1 MISIIPHEH
10 YIIFRLVTVL
20 ALLVYL
26 VAGFFYWCK
35 VIYAKE
41 NQQGDYYKLLRNCS
55 IVMCL
60 FQTIYLF
67 IDLYNNV
74 QKLNMQGVLVSSWKY
89 IILNSYPLII
99 PLVILTFILHRLFI
113 EPQNDVLYHKFAHG
127 QIWLLFAIVPVV
139 PLIVQ
144 SFFFSD
150 LVNASYL
157 VDKGKEILMS
167 MQGRFVGRELSI
179 YLFLDTF
186 MNFVLAGAFW
196 TKRRDK

>member
-1 MISIIPHEH
+1 
-10 YIIFRLVTVL
+10 
-20 ALLVYL
+20 
-26 VAGFFYWCK
+26 
-35 VIYAKE
+35 
-41 NQQGDYYKLLRNCS
+41 
-55 IVMCL
+55 
-60 FQTIYLF
+60 
-67 IDLYNNV
+67 
-74 QKLNMQGVLVSSWKY
+74 
-89 IILNSYPLII
+89 
-99 PLVILTFILHRLFI
+99 LFI

-186 MNFVLAGAFW
+186 MNFALAGAFW